1 MYLIVLFSII
11 GIVCSAKTFESNLS
25 SNRSLTV
32 MAFIAEPFVIYDRK
46 STTLKGLDVDIIK
59 IFAKK
64 FNLHVKFLLSN
75 ESLNELFETGMVE
88 ATRDQR
94 QIFLESVSQL

>member
-1 MYLIVLFSII
+1 MYSIVLFSI
-11 GIVCSAKTFESNLS
+11 GIVCSAKTFEFNSS

-46 STTLKGLDVDIIK
+46 SSTLKGLDVDIIEN
-59 IFAKK
+59 FAKK

-75 ESLNELFETGMVE
+75 ESLNELFEAGMVK

-94 QIFLESVSQL
+94 QIFLDSVSQL